1 MEINKILSTYI
12 TNEFVQDQPE
22 KIAFNDDILSSGI
35 VDSIGMIR
43 LVNFIEKEFGIE
55 VLSEEMT
62 FDNFKSIETIT
73 DYIQQKITQLI

>member
-1 MEINKILSTYI
+1 METNKILSSYI
-12 TNEFVQDQPE
+12 TNEFAQDLPE
-22 KIAFNDDILSSGI
+22 KITYTDDILSSGI

-62 FDNFKSIETIT
+62 FDNFMSIEKIT
-73 DYIQQKITQLI
+73 DYIQQKITQL